1 MEIFVVDLFWC
12 LYNTVLYIQQ
22 TYALVNNNL
31 LLFSVNFNL
40 SPFSNGRVKYYRQQL
55 NLEILKTVLTS
66 LSYAFM
72 SNAGCVDGKSQ
83 ILLKLH
89 NLCAAHIGMD
99 GMRIEKEPRQKDEY
113 VYRTS

>member
-1 MEIFVVDLFWC
+1 MEIFVDDLFLC
-12 LYNTVLYIQQ
+12 LYNTAYIQQ

-40 SPFSNGRVKYYRQQL
+40 SPFSNGQVKYYRQQL

-72 SNAGCVDGKSQ
+72 SNAGVDGKSQ
-83 ILLKLH
+83 ILLKIHDLLKNSKRKQRTFVLH
-89 NLCAAHIGMD
+89 FNVHYI
-99 GMRIEKEPRQKDEY
+99 I
-113 VYRTS
+113 